1 MNSAWNGA
9 RIALDSTRVCIILS
23 GPTYSDSFWKPSILL
38 APLFPLFLSLEIRLR
53 IIHNVHPIRRVCRS
67 NYRELNHPK
76 NQRFFNSKQNWKILS
91 VKNNITR
98 KIIFVFFAS
107 CHTENYSSFILL
119 SSVRNFWV
127 AFLHTCHNN
136 FDNFIIKSFSDY
148 KKKRIIF
155 IFFASCHMEHKLFKF
170 YFIIISQEIFEFQA
184 KLENP
189 FHQK

>member
-98 KIIFVFFAS
+98 EIIFIFFAS

-127 AFLHTCHNN
+127 AFLYSCLNN
-136 FDNFIIKSFSDY
+136 FGN
-148 KKKRIIF
+148 
-155 IFFASCHMEHKLFKF
+155 
-170 YFIIISQEIFEFQA
+170 FIIISPIIKKE
-184 KLENP
+184 KKN
-189 FHQK
+189 